1 MIKYLTHEQIDKRVW
16 DETIARSYNR
26 LMYGYSWYLDEVCDR
41 WDALV
46 QNDYEAVMPLPV
58 RKKYGQPYVYHPF
71 FAQQLG
77 VFSTNYLSGFTVN
90 KFVTAVPDKFRVVD
104 VQLNTACDP
113 EDFLSHST
121 RERRN
126 HVLNLSPAYH
136 EITAAYNENTKRNIA
151 KARKEKLTVEK
162 ITDIDAAIEFY
173 VTNNGYR
180 SPEVKPADYARFR
193 RAMLEARQRSM
204 LNILCVKE
212 ANTVL
217 AKGIFGIDGSNRA
230 IYLMGTSS
238 VEGKNKGA
246 MQLLMDE
253 FIQQHCGKIQ
263 LLDFEGSDID
273 GIARFYKGF
282 GAVEQPYYHFYQ
294 NRLPFYL
301 RWLKKK

>member
-1 MIKYLTHEQIDKRVW
+1 MIKYLTHDQIDKRVW

-58 RKKYGQPYVYHPF
+58 RKKYGQAYVYHPF

-77 VFSTNYLSGFTVN
+77 VFSTNYLSGFTVD

-104 VQLNTACDP
+104 VQLNAACDP
-113 EDFLSHST
+113 EDFLNHNT
-121 RERRN
+121 GERRN
-126 HVLNLSPAYH
+126 HVLNLSPAYQ
-136 EITAAYNENTKRNIA
+136 EIAAAYNENTKRNIA
-151 KARKEKLTVEK
+151 KAKKEKLATEK
-162 ITDIDAAIEFY
+162 ITDIDAAINFY
-173 VTNNGYR
+173 ITHNGHR
-180 SPEVKPADYARFR
+180 SPEVKPADYARFK
-193 RAMLEARQRSM
+193 RAMLEAWQRSM
-204 LNILCVKE
+204 LTILCVKE
-212 ANTVL
+212 SNTVL
-217 AKGIFGIDGSNRA
+217 ATGIFGIDAGNRA

-238 VEGKNKGA
+238 AEGKNKGA
-246 MQLLMDE
+246 MHLLMDE

-282 GAVEQPYYHFYQ
+282 GAVEQPYYHYFQ

>member
-1 MIKYLTHEQIDKRVW
+1 MIKYLTHDQIDKRVW

-113 EDFLSHST
+113 EDFLSHTT

-126 HVLNLSPAYH
+126 HVLNLSPAYQ
-136 EITAAYNENTKRNIA
+136 EITAAYNENTKRNIT
-151 KARKEKLTVEK
+151 KARKEKLTLEK
-162 ITDIDAAIEFY
+162 ITDIDNAINFY
-173 VTNNGYR
+173 VTHNGHR
-180 SPEVKPADYARFR
+180 SPEVKPVDYARFKR
-193 RAMLEARQRSM
+193 VLLEARQRSM

-217 AKGIFGIDGSNRA
+217 ATGIFGIDGSNRA

-246 MQLLMDE
+246 MHLLMDE

-301 RWLKKK
+301 RWFKKK